1 MDFGPGTFA
10 LGYLAG
16 LLSTLSPCV
25 LPLLPILIAT
35 ALGQHRFGP
44 WALAA
49 GLTVSFMLVGT
60 VIAAFGASVG
70 LDPAVLRQV
79 AAGLLVAFGLVLLV
93 PALQMRFA
101 AASAGLAASGD
112 GLMARVSGRGW
123 GGQFAVG
130 LVLGLVWSPCV
141 GPTLGAASTL
151 ASQGRDLGSIALL
164 MLLFGL
170 GAATPL
176 LLIGTLSRE
185 ALARARGAAEA
196 RRARQDGARHRAGG
210 GRRRDPR
217 RRRQA
222 HRDLGRRAFARLA
235 HRTDDAVLTRRF
247 SASCRPAGCRA
258 RRG

>member
-93 PALQMRFA
+93 PALQVRFA

-185 ALARARGAAEA
+185 ALARARGGLLRLGERGRMVLGIALVVVGVAILG
-196 RRARQDGARHRAGG
+196 GADKRVE
-210 GRRRDPR
+210 
-217 RRRQA
+217 
-222 HRDLGRRAFARLA
+222 
-235 HRTDDAVLTRRF
+235 TWAVEHSPDWLTELTTRF
-247 SASCRPAGCRA
+247 
-258 RRG
+258 

>member
-44 WALAA
+44 LALAA

-70 LDPAVLRQV
+70 LDPAVLRQL

-93 PALQMRFA
+93 PALQLRFA

-130 LVLGLVWSPCV
+130 GVLGLVWSPCV

-185 ALARARGAAEA
+185 ALARARGRLLTIGE
-196 RRARQDGARHRAGG
+196 R
-210 GRRRDPR
+210 GR
-217 RRRQA
+217 
-222 HRDLGRRAFARLA
+222 
-235 HRTDDAVLTRRF
+235 AVLGAALVVVGVAILGGADKRIETWAVEQSPDWLTELTTRF
-247 SASCRPAGCRA
+247 
-258 RRG
+258 